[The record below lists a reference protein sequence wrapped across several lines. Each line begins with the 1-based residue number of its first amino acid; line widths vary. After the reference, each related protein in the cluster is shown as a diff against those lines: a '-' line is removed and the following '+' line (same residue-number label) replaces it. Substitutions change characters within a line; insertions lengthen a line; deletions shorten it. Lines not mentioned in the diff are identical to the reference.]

1 MHTYMKNTMPTREDV
16 LHFLSTEQQLLGC
29 GSGDGNGHG
38 FGYGDGSGD
47 GSDYEEASHYSRFV
61 HCYSNAFAHGIGSC
75 YGHCYG
81 NSSGSGSGSGSTL
94 LSGYGYGN
102 GSGCGYDFGNGHGE
116 ISYNCYNKDIKA
128 FNGYI
133 VDYVNNIPTI
143 ITQVHYNIAYGYIIN
158 KDLTLEAYFIA
169 KVGSSF
175 GLRKTIKDAF
185 DDAKNIEMERLEE
198 YLNR

>member
-1 MHTYMKNTMPTREDV
+1 MESIRVRVTREDI
-16 LHFLSTEQQLLGC
+16 LRFLSTEQHLLGC
-29 GSGDGNGHG
+29 GSGDGTGHG

-47 GSDYEEASHYSRFV
+47 GSDYEEDSYYSYSV
-61 HCYSNAFAHGIGSC
+61 HCYSNAFAHGIGSY

-81 NSSGSGSGSGSTL
+81 NGSGYGSGRGSTL
-94 LSGYGYGN
+94 LTGYGN
-102 GSGCGYDFGNGHGE
+102 GYGSGGGYDFGCGDGE
-116 ISYNCYNKDIKA
+116 ISYNCYNKDIKV

-158 KDLTLEAYFIA
+158 QDLTLEPYFIA
-169 KVGSSF
+169 KVGGSF

-185 DDAKNIEMERLEE
+185 DDAKNNEMERLGIFE
-198 YLNR
+198 